1 MAKHPEEILMDS
13 GNQEVD
19 QASATINNLQQENE
33 RLIVERENI
42 LDRLNRLESI
52 QNQNRLRKYDERNDP
67 DSLKKTGHVPSM
79 DGRDPVTLLKRSG
92 SVHLDADD
100 REIDE
105 QVWHIKTYGG
115 VDKVLPLRDA
125 AQALAGNS
133 IPCLVNDWDRVVEK
147 MRALNLRR
155 HTLQRATG
163 STAKVDTVKLFKEI
177 KEEDEALSI
186 NVTLSEDNGKSYTGL
201 TLDVPFNDVYDAIR

>member
-1 MAKHPEEILMDS
+1 MDS

-67 DSLKKTGHVPSM
+67 DSLKKMGHVPSI
-79 DGRDPVTLLKRSG
+79 DGRDPVVYLKRSG
-92 SVHLDADD
+92 SVHLDVNEQ
-100 REIDE
+100 EIDE
-105 QVWHIKTYGG
+105 QVWSIKTHSG
-115 VDKVLPLRDA
+115 VEKILPLREA
-125 AQALAGNS
+125 AQVLAGNS
-133 IPCLVNDWDRVVEK
+133 IPCLVNDWDKVMERMK
-147 MRALNLRR
+147 ALNARR

-163 STAKVDTVKLFKEI
+163 STARVDTVKLFKEI
-177 KEEDEALSI
+177 REEDEAITI
-186 NVTLSEDNGKSYTGL
+186 NVTLSEDNGKSFTGL
-201 TLDVPFNDVYDAIR
+201 TLDVPFNDVYDAVR